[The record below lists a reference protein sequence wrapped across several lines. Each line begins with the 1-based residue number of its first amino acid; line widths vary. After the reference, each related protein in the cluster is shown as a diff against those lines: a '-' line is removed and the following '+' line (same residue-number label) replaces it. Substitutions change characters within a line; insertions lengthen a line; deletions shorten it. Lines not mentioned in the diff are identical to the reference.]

1 MAIGMSER
9 VTDVEKFNVIL
20 WSCNVKACQRRGLK
34 PIACKGELTSY
45 GGAGA
50 RLDD

>member
-9 VTDVEKFNVIL
+9 VTYVGKFKL
-20 WSCNVKACQRRGLK
+20 LPWSGDGKAGQRCGLK
-34 PIACKGELTSY
+34 PIVCTEVTSY

>member
-1 MAIGMSER
+1 MAIGMRER

-20 WSCNVKACQRRGLK
+20 WSCNVKACQRRGPK
-34 PIACKGELTSY
+34 PISCKGGLTSS

>member
-9 VTDVEKFNVIL
+9 VTDVGKFKRL
-20 WSCNVKACQRRGLK
+20 PWSCDGKAGQRRGLK
-34 PIACKGELTSY
+34 LIACTELTSY